1 MEEADSPPPADPI
14 KPRVIV
20 VAEALAVSRRI
31 GAQNREGVEHTV
43 QENELLSKI
52 ARTYGVSAG
61 DIVKWNN
68 LRQAKL
74 ETGTKLMIYFGPEPL
89 PEEDASG
96 SDLTELTFK
105 LVHTVE
111 PEETLSA
118 LAKQYLVS
126 MDDLKLWN
134 GLKSEELQTG
144 QKLTIFV
151 GAPRKPFD
159 DVPELETGE
168 YEVQPGDTLNK
179 IAGKF
184 FTTRKLLLQ
193 LNKLK
198 DPNHIFVGQKL
209 KVPLGV

>member
-1 MEEADSPPPADPI
+1 
-14 KPRVIV
+14 
-20 VAEALAVSRRI
+20 
-31 GAQNREGVEHTV
+31 
-43 QENELLSKI
+43 
-52 ARTYGVSAG
+52 
-61 DIVKWNN
+61 
-68 LRQAKL
+68 
-74 ETGTKLMIYFGPEPL
+74 
-89 PEEDASG
+89 
-96 SDLTELTFK
+96 
-105 LVHTVE
+105 
-111 PEETLSA
+111 
-118 LAKQYLVS
+118 

-134 GLKSEELQTG
+134 GLKSEELQAG